1 MRVLLRIAY
10 RNLREH
16 QTKTL
21 IIGSIIALGML
32 VLVVGNSV
40 LDTATAG
47 IETNYTE
54 NFTGD
59 IIIAADGVETP
70 GLTIDSAFTAEGA
83 TPTIPNYDETLDYLT
98 SYEGVAA
105 ANPLILGFA
114 SAQIDGTGFGIVQL
128 YGVDPDRY
136 RSFFPEN
143 ISLLEGAFLQPGQE
157 GAIVLSTASVE
168 MLEES
173 AAREITVGDSI
184 LVTAQNQVTGTKI
197 RELEVAGIFEFVADA
212 QTLQLVSFISLTD
225 VRILNGMTAN
235 TGADAIAAAD
245 FSSDEDSLFGA
256 SDSLFGGSTDSEGS
270 SDDLFGSSDD
280 VFGGGLV
287 ATVDTSAASA
297 RDFDSILGDTS
308 QRDLLGQ
315 TDETAWNYILL
326 RLDNPESAERMVAE
340 LNREFADNGM
350 ELVAFEW
357 IDGAGTVAQ
366 LTNTLKIIFNWL
378 IVVVA
383 IVAVIIIM
391 NTLVISVTE
400 RIPEIG
406 TMRAIGAQ
414 RKFVR
419 RMIVAETLMIAVVF
433 GGVGILAGMGVTG
446 ILGATG
452 IESSNEVLQI
462 FMGGPVLSPVVS
474 GASVFQSLIAV
485 ILVGIFASLYP
496 ASIALGIQP
505 VTAMNQN

>member
-59 IIIAADGVETP
+59 IIIAAEDVETP
-70 GLTIDSAFTAEGA
+70 GLTIDSVLTSEGV
-83 TPTIPNYDETLDYLT
+83 TPTILDYDQTIDFLT
-98 SYEGVAA
+98 GYEGVAA

-128 YGVDPDRY
+128 YGVDPAAY
-136 RSFFPEN
+136 QAFFPEN
-143 ISLLEGAFLQPGQE
+143 INLLEGSFLSPGQE

-168 MLEES
+168 MLEET
-173 AAREITVGDSI
+173 AAREISVGDSI
-184 LVTAQNQVTGTKI
+184 LVTAQNQTTGTKI

-235 TGADAIAAAD
+235 SGAEAIAAAD
-245 FSSDEDSLFGA
+245 FSSDEDA
-256 SDSLFGGSTDSEGS
+256 LFGGGG
-270 SDDLFGSSDD
+270 LFGGDS
-280 VFGGGLV
+280 L
-287 ATVDTSAASA
+287 DTSSASV
-297 RDFDSILGDTS
+297 RDFNAILGDTS

-326 RLDNPESAERMVAE
+326 RLDNPADADRMVAE
-340 LNREFADNGM
+340 LNREFAEKEM

-378 IVVVA
+378 IIVVA
-383 IVAVIIIM
+383 VVAVIIIM

-414 RKFVR
+414 KRFVR
-419 RMIVAETLMIAVVF
+419 SMIVHETLMIAGVF
-433 GGVGILAGMGVTG
+433 GVIGVTAG
-446 ILGATG
+446 AIILEIIGAFGLRASNQFLTILLG
-452 IESSNEVLQI
+452 SGVFSPGVSS
-462 FMGGPVLSPVVS
+462 GAVLSSIGV
-474 GASVFQSLIAV
+474 AA
-485 ILVGIFASLYP
+485 LVGVVAALYP
-496 ASIALGIQP
+496 TSLALRISP
-505 VTAMNQN
+505 LAAMNRN

>member
-1 MRVLLRIAY
+1 MSVLLRIAY

-47 IETNYTE
+47 IESNYTE

-59 IIIAADGVETP
+59 VIIAADAVETP
-70 GLTIDSAFTAEGA
+70 GLTIDGAFTAEGA
-83 TPTIPNYDETLDYLT
+83 TPTIPDYNETLDFLT
-98 SYEGVAA
+98 SYEGIAA
-105 ANPLILGFA
+105 ANPIILGLA
-114 SAQIDGTGFGIVQL
+114 RAQIDGTGFGIVQL
-128 YGVDPDRY
+128 YGVDPARY
-136 RSFFPEN
+136 QAFFPDN
-143 ISLLEGAFLQPGQE
+143 IRLLEGSFLTPGE
-157 GAIVLSTASVE
+157 DGAIVVSTASLE
-168 MLEES
+168 MLEET
-173 AAREITVGDSI
+173 ADREISVGDSI
-184 LVTAQNQVTGTKI
+184 LVTAQNQRTGTKI
-197 RELEVAGIFEFVADA
+197 RELEIAGVFEFVADA
-212 QTLQLVSFISLTD
+212 RTLQFVSFVSVTD
-225 VRILNGMTAN
+225 IRILNGMTAN
-235 TGADAIAAAD
+235 RSAEAVAAAD
-245 FSSDEDSLFGA
+245 FSSDED
-256 SDSLFGGSTDSEGS
+256 DLFGGDLVGSVETNESSATDFE
-270 SDDLFGSSDD
+270 
-280 VFGGGLV
+280 
-287 ATVDTSAASA
+287 
-297 RDFDSILGDTS
+297 SILGDTS

-315 TDETAWNYILL
+315 TDESAWNYILL
-326 RLDNPESAERMVAE
+326 RLENPADADRLVSE
-340 LNREFADNGM
+340 LNRVFAEEGV
-350 ELVAFEW
+350 ELAAFEW

-383 IVAVIIIM
+383 VVAVIIIM

-406 TMRAIGAQ
+406 TMRAIGAH
-414 RKFVR
+414 RSFVR

-433 GGVGILAGMGVTG
+433 GGAGILAGMGVTG

-474 GASVFQSLIAV
+474 GASVVQSLVAV
-485 ILVGIFASLYP
+485 ILVGIVASLYP

-505 VTAMNQN
+505 VTAMSQT

>member
-1 MRVLLRIAY
+1 MKMLLRIAY

-40 LDTATAG
+40 IDTAAAG

-59 IIIAADGVETP
+59 IIVAAEGVGTP
-70 GLTIDSAFTAEGA
+70 GLTLDAVFSAEDA
-83 TPTIPNYDETLDYLT
+83 TPAIPNYDETMRFLAQYD
-98 SYEGVAA
+98 GVAA
-105 ANPLILGFA
+105 TNPLTLGLA
-114 SAQIDGTGFGIVQL
+114 STQIDGTGFGIVQL
-128 YGVDPDRY
+128 YGTDPVQY
-136 RSFFPEN
+136 ENFFPDN
-143 ISLLEGAFLQPGQE
+143 IRLLEGSFLNPGQE
-157 GAIVLSTASVE
+157 GAIVLSTATLE

-173 AAREITVGDSI
+173 AAREIHVGDRI
-184 LVTAQNQVTGTKI
+184 LVTAQNQRTGIRI
-197 RELEVAGIFEFVADA
+197 RELEVVGVFEFTADA
-212 QTLQLVSFISLTD
+212 QTLQFVSFASITD
-225 VRILNGMTAN
+225 VRILNGMTARRS
-235 TGADAIAAAD
+235 AEAVEVAS
-245 FSSDEDSLFGA
+245 FSSDEDSLFG
-256 SDSLFGGSTDSEGS
+256 
-270 SDDLFGSSDD
+270 
-280 VFGGGLV
+280 GGLV
-287 ATVDTSAASA
+287 AEAETMESGA
-297 RDFDSILGDTS
+297 RDFESLLGDTS
-308 QRDLLGQ
+308 QRSLLAE
-315 TDETAWNYILL
+315 TDETAWHYILV
-326 RLDNPESAERMVAE
+326 RLDNPDEAARMVSD
-340 LNREFADNGM
+340 LNRVFDANGM
-350 ELVAFEW
+350 DVVAFEW

-366 LTNTLKIIFNWL
+366 LTNTLKLIFNWL

-383 IVAVIIIM
+383 VVAVIIIM

-414 RKFVR
+414 RRFVR

-433 GGVGILAGMGVTG
+433 GVVGILAGVGVTG

-474 GASVFQSLIAV
+474 GVSVFQSLIAV
-485 ILVGIFASLYP
+485 ILVGIVASLYP

-505 VTAMNQN
+505 VTAMSQN

>member
-1 MRVLLRIAY
+1 MKMLLRIAY

-40 LDTATAG
+40 LDTASAG

-59 IIIAADGVETP
+59 VIVAADGVETP
-70 GLTIDSAFTAEGA
+70 GLTLDAVFSSEDA
-83 TPTIPNYDETLDYLT
+83 TPTIPSYDETMDFLAQ
-98 SYEGVAA
+98 YEGVAA
-105 ANPLILGFA
+105 TNPLTLGIA
-114 SAQIDGTGFGIVQL
+114 GAQIEGTGFGIVQL
-128 YGVDPDRY
+128 YGTDPAQY
-136 RSFFPEN
+136 QNFFPDN
-143 ISLLEGAFLQPGQE
+143 IRLLDGSFLSPGRDGQ
-157 GAIVLSTASVE
+157 IVLSASSLE

-173 AAREITVGDSI
+173 ASRDINVGDKI
-184 LVTAQNQVTGTKI
+184 LVTAQNQRTGTKI
-197 RELEVAGIFEFVADA
+197 RELEVAGVFEFVADA
-212 QTLQLVSFISLTD
+212 QTLQFVSFVSITD
-225 VRILNGMTAN
+225 VRILNGMTARN
-235 TGADAIAAAD
+235 SVEAIEAAS
-245 FSSDEDSLFGA
+245 FSSDEGSL
-256 SDSLFGGSTDSEGS
+256 
-270 SDDLFGSSDD
+270 
-280 VFGGGLV
+280 FGGGLV
-287 ATVDTSAASA
+287 AEAETTETGA
-297 RDFDSILGDTS
+297 RDFESLLGDTS
-308 QRDLLGQ
+308 QRNLLAE
-315 TDETAWNYILL
+315 TDETAWHYILV
-326 RLDNPESAERMVAE
+326 RLGDPDQAARMVAE
-340 LNREFADNGM
+340 LNRAFEANDM
-350 ELVAFEW
+350 EVVAFEW

-366 LTNTLKIIFNWL
+366 LTNTLKLIFNWL
-378 IVVVA
+378 IVIVA
-383 IVAVIIIM
+383 VVAVIIIM

-400 RIPEIG
+400 RIAEIG

-433 GGVGILAGMGVTG
+433 GGIGILAGMGVTG

-474 GASVFQSLIAV
+474 GTSVFQSLIAV
-485 ILVGIFASLYP
+485 VLVGIAASLYP

-505 VTAMNQN
+505 VTAMSQN

>member
-1 MRVLLRIAY
+1 MRVLFRIAY

-47 IETNYTE
+47 IETSYTQ

-59 IIIAADGVETP
+59 IIIAAEGVETP

-83 TPTIPNYDETLDYLT
+83 TPIIPDFDETVAYLT
-98 SYEGVAA
+98 GYDGVSAV
-105 ANPLILGFA
+105 NPLILGIA
-114 SAQIDGTGFGIVQL
+114 SAQIEGTGFGIVQL
-128 YGVDPDRY
+128 YGVDPERY
-136 RSFFPEN
+136 QTFFPDN
-143 ISLLEGAFLQPGQE
+143 IRLLEGSFLTPEQD
-157 GAIVLSTASVE
+157 GAIVLSTASLE
-168 MLEES
+168 MLEET
-173 AAREITVGDSI
+173 AARNIGVGDRI
-184 LVTAQNQVTGTKI
+184 LVTAQNEITGTKI
-197 RELEVAGIFEFVADA
+197 RELEIAGIFEFIAEA

-225 VRILNGMTAN
+225 IRILNGMTAQVS
-235 TGADAIAAAD
+235 DAVIAAAD
-245 FSSDEDSLFGA
+245 FSSDEDSLFG
-256 SDSLFGGSTDSEGS
+256 GGGLLGDTTAAAGT
-270 SDDLFGSSDD
+270 SDDLFG
-280 VFGGGLV
+280 GGLV
-287 ATVDTSAASA
+287 EAVETSDSEI
-297 RDFDSILGDTS
+297 DFESILGDTS

-315 TDETAWNYILL
+315 TDESAWNYILL
-326 RLDNPESAERMVAE
+326 RLDNPDQAERMVAE
-340 LNREFADNGM
+340 LNREFSAGGM

-366 LTNTLKIIFNWL
+366 LTNTLKIVFNWL

-383 IVAVIIIM
+383 VVAVIIIM

-406 TMRAIGAQ
+406 TMRAIGA
-414 RKFVR
+414 RRNFVR

-433 GGVGILAGMGVTG
+433 GSVGILAGMGVTG

-452 IESSNEVLQI
+452 IESSNQVLQI

-474 GASVFQSLIAV
+474 TTSVVQSFAAV
-485 ILVGIFASLYP
+485 VLVGIFASLYP